1 MNVRNWCAALAIF
14 VGCVGTPASAQSEFR
29 PSPSIEQYRPRLV
42 AIMSAAQNQHLKLWF
57 AGKAKNWELAAY
69 ELRQLT
75 DSLAEAAVL
84 YPGIPVSNITTM
96 EKPLL
101 SIADSVMAGDSREF
115 AASMRKLTEGCNACH
130 SSMDRSYV
138 VMKLPTHQ
146 PPPANQIFEPL
157 GANRKR

>member
-1 MNVRNWCAALAIF
+1 MRMRHWCAAIAILAAA
-14 VGCVGTPASAQSEFR
+14 GTTAIAQSDFK
-29 PSPSIEQYRPRLV
+29 PSPNVKQYTPRLA

-96 EKPLL
+96 QQPLL
-101 SIADSVMAGDSREF
+101 SIADAVMTGDSSIF
-115 AASMRKLTEGCNACH
+115 TAGMRKLTSDCNACH
-130 SSMDRSYV
+130 ASMERGYI
-138 VMKLPTHQ
+138 VMTLPTDQ
-146 PPPANQIFEPL
+146 SPPANQMFAPP
-157 GANRKR
+157 ATNRKK